1 MNPRER
7 FETALKLKEPDRVP
21 IDLGII
27 VTGVTTAANKAL
39 KDYLGIQSEDPLVD
53 RIQQLALPSEP
64 LLERLHVDTRYIYLS
79 ASRDWHDI
87 ELPDNVYQDE
97 FGVKRKA
104 AFDPETGHLLYYDFV
119 VGTAPLAH
127 IETAQEMVRID
138 WPDPHDPARYQ
149 GLEEKARDLHENT
162 EYAVIVNAIGSIF
175 EFSWYLRG
183 FEQFYSDLL
192 LQPYI
197 VEALLDGMLA
207 YQSAM
212 FGEILDRAGR
222 YVSVV
227 MVGED
232 LGTQRGPTISVDVYK
247 RIVWPRQKKFY
258 DSIRSKTDVPIFYH
272 SCGSIVPLIP
282 HLIDAGIN
290 ALHPVQPAAAGM
302 GGGPGEREWLKKE
315 YGNQITFW
323 GGLDQQGV
331 LPFGTPQQVREETRK
346 LLDAFMPGGGY
357 VFCTGHNI
365 QMGVSPENV
374 LAAYDTAYEYGR
386 Y

>member
-1 MNPRER
+1 MNSRER
-7 FETALKLKEPDRVP
+7 LETALELKDPDRVP
-21 IDLGII
+21 IDLGSI
-27 VTGVTTAANKAL
+27 VTGITTAANDAL
-39 KDYLGIQSEDPLVD
+39 KKHLGIQSEDPIVD
-53 RIQQLALPSEP
+53 RIQQLALPSDP
-64 LLERLHVDTRYIYLS
+64 LLERLRVDTRYIYLS

-87 ELPDNVYQDE
+87 ELPDNTYQDE
-97 FGVKRKA
+97 FGVKRTA
-104 AFDPETGHLLYYDFV
+104 AIDPDTGRVLYYDFV

-127 IETAQEMVRID
+127 VATAQEMAKID
-138 WPDPHDPARYQ
+138 WPDPHDVARYA
-149 GLEEKARDLHENT
+149 GLEEKARNLYENT
-162 EYAVIVNAIGSIF
+162 DYAILINAIGSIF

-183 FEQFYSDLL
+183 FEQFYTDIALD
-192 LQPYI
+192 PGI
-197 VEALLDGMLA
+197 VEALLDGMLE

-212 FGEILDRAGR
+212 FGEILDRAGP

-232 LGTQRGPTISVDVYK
+232 LGTQRGPVISEEVYK

-258 DSIRSKTDVPIFYH
+258 DFIRSKTDAPLFYH
-272 SCGSIVPLIP
+272 SCGSIVPMIP

-290 ALHPVQPAAAGM
+290 ALHPVQPMAAGM
-302 GGGPGEREWLKKE
+302 GGGEGEREWLKKE
-315 YGNQITFW
+315 YGGKITFW

-331 LPFGTPQQVREETRK
+331 FPFGTPEEVRDATKR
-346 LLDAFMPGGGY
+346 LLDVFMPGGGY

-365 QMGVSPENV
+365 QKGVPPENV